1 MSKWFKFIG
10 FKIIILGMYGGV
22 LASCA
27 TTSPMPIKPK
37 NLKAAKYWQ
46 MEGKIAVRYD
56 HKAETANIN
65 WQQQG
70 QNYNIRLFGPLGLGA
85 VTFQGGPNHI
95 ELIDNKGQIHT
106 ANSAENLSQQI
117 LGYPLP
123 IENLIYWLKGIKTK
137 HYYGWKI
144 SYLAYYPNGL
154 PKLMEAHQKDIYIR
168 IFIDKWQ
175 FF

>member
-1 MSKWFKFIG
+1 MSKWFKFIIIGIIAG
-10 FKIIILGMYGGV
+10 F

-27 TTSPMPIKPK
+27 TTTSTAPITPK
-37 NLKAAKYWQ
+37 NLKAAKDWQ
-46 MEGKIAVRYD
+46 LDGKIAVRYD
-56 HKAETANIN
+56 HKADTANIE
-65 WQQQG
+65 WR
-70 QNYNIRLFGPLGLGA
+70 QNYQNYKIRLFGPLGLGA
-85 VTFQGGPNHI
+85 VRFQGGPKNI
-95 ELIDNKGQIHT
+95 ELIDNKGQVHT
-106 ANSAENLSQQI
+106 AKSAEILSQQI

-144 SYLAYYPNGL
+144 TYLAYYPNGL